1 MSLLN
6 SLRSDK
12 IRRRTEGNVKA
23 AILIVG
29 EAKGSD
35 DLELNKTRDTN
46 SPWLKDAKCDIILT
60 HPEAVLSGKIGI
72 ELFQSTPYQQGIQ
85 AIVIDE
91 AHCILE
97 W

>member
-1 MSLLN
+1 MSPLN

-12 IRRRTEGNVKA
+12 IRRSTEGNVKS
-23 AILIVG
+23 AILDVG
-29 EAKGSD
+29 KAKDSD
-35 DLELNKTRDTN
+35 DLELNNTRDTN
-46 SPWLKDAKCDIILT
+46 SPWLKDTKCDIILT
-60 HPEAVLSGKIGI
+60 HPEAVLSCKIGI
-72 ELFQSTPYQQGIQ
+72 VLFQSTPYQRGIQ